1 MMMGLAGCV
10 KEISPLEE
18 PQAEGVEFSIF
29 ASTQSETKTEYI
41 DGHITWS
48 ADDAM
53 NVFHKGEGSYVNNY
67 PFTVSDA
74 ATGKFDGRLKEALD
88 ASTSY
93 KWFAV
98 YPYDSEATSPEAAT
112 VRIGAA
118 AGEAQAQTGDDSRLH
133 LVGTGHP
140 LYGTATTTGVQAPE
154 LTMHQAASIIGIKV
168 KNETGT
174 PLKVGEVTF
183 TAPEA
188 IVGDFTM
195 DITRSEP
202 AFTSTSAVSQ
212 TARLTVTDASTL
224 AQDAEATYFLTI
236 KPFTA
241 TSGAILKLSV
251 NGYEKT
257 ITLTKDVIFH
267 PGKIKTIGFGYNAEP
282 ATGYQLVTKEPS
294 DWFGK
299 YLVVSKDKSSI
310 FTGATSTSNKVS
322 LSDVDFDGDMI
333 VKSGL
338 EEYEFTITKEDENY
352 YLQNG
357 EYYVY
362 CSGSADTKIGRSSI
376 SRQALKSDGFESDG
390 SFVLWGT
397 YGATQYLYFNGTNFK
412 FGSSGKGVLLY
423 KYSGSILVVK
433 KDRNLAFSQEEVSK
447 TFGDTAFTNAL
458 NGNTEGVT
466 YRSSEPRVATVDDA
480 SGLVTIVGAGTAT
493 ITATAEATN
502 SLKAGSAEF
511 TLTVA
516 KAAQTISFSKTSV
529 DFDMATGTFTAPTLS
544 GAKTAVTYASS
555 DANVAAVNS
564 STGTVTI
571 KSVGTVTITATAA
584 ESANYTSATASY
596 TINVTKS
603 ELVGYYQKVEAE
615 PSSWD
620 GTYLFVDEASSKAFA
635 AFAAN
640 SSSYAVN
647 VTISNG
653 IILSDSSIDKYALT
667 VKGLGF
673 NHVNFSRA
681 AYDIT
686 NSDDKYLYYS
696 GGALQIMDSNTKYNT
711 NTNSDVTYCHVLS
724 FSTNA
729 VQIVSSGNSNGFS
742 QYFFQYRN
750 DSFTYVKDTQGN
762 GVQLYKYVV
771 GNPPAAPTVKTFT
784 KVNSVTAG
792 KNYVI
797 VDTNAKM
804 ALKNDP
810 SGSNSELY
818 DQAYSV
824 DGMISGNTLTVPED
838 DAAAI
843 TWAANTSNAHTTQG
857 TLTFS
862 NSGYYLA
869 RGNTTANGDNDTV
882 LLPAVNAYS
891 VWTFNGSNL
900 SMKNSSAQYT
910 FYLFYKTSEK
920 HWDTDQQSATNNIA
934 IFVED

>member
-1 MMMGLAGCV
+1 MMMGFAGCV

-29 ASTQSETKTEYI
+29 ASTQSETKTEYSD

-48 ADDAM
+48 AVDTM
-53 NVFHKGEGSYVNNY
+53 NVFHKGKGSYVNNY

-74 ATGKFDGRLKEALD
+74 ATGKFDGKLKEALD

-98 YPYDSEATSPEAAT
+98 YPYDSETTSPEAAT

-118 AGEAQAQTGDDSRLH
+118 ASEAQAQTGDDSRLH

-140 LYGTATTTGVQAPE
+140 LYGTAATTGVQAPE

-174 PLKVGEVTF
+174 PLTVGEVTF

-195 DITRSEP
+195 DITGSEL

-212 TARLTVTDASTL
+212 TARLNVTDASALT
-224 AQDAEATYFLTI
+224 QDAEATYFLTI

-282 ATGYQLVTKEPS
+282 ATGYQLVTEEPS
-294 DWFGK
+294 DWSGK
-299 YLVVSKDKSSI
+299 YVIVSADKKYLW
-310 FTGATSTSNKVS
+310 TGANTTSNTVT
-322 LSDVDFDGDMI
+322 LSASDFDGNVI

-338 EEYEFTITKEDENY
+338 SGYEFTISKSGSGY
-352 YLQNG
+352 YLMKDG
-357 EYYVY
+357 KYVY
-362 CSGSADTKIGRSSI
+362 CNYSGDGNGTTGIGLSSSSHAI
-376 SRQALKSDGFESDG
+376 S
-390 SFVLWGT
+390 
-397 YGATQYLYFNGTNFK
+397 FNGSMNSGTVGFYMYYGDMDQYIYLKTSGGSSYFK
-412 FGSSGKGVLLY
+412 FG
-423 KYSGSILVVK
+423 GSH
-433 KDRNLAFSQEEVSK
+433 
-447 TFGDTAFTNAL
+447 G
-458 NGNTEGVT
+458 
-466 YRSSEPRVATVDDA
+466 
-480 SGLVTIVGAGTAT
+480 
-493 ITATAEATN
+493 
-502 SLKAGSAEF
+502 
-511 TLTVA
+511 
-516 KAAQTISFSKTSV
+516 
-529 DFDMATGTFTAPTLS
+529 
-544 GAKTAVTYASS
+544 
-555 DANVAAVNS
+555 
-564 STGTVTI
+564 
-571 KSVGTVTITATAA
+571 
-584 ESANYTSATASY
+584 
-596 TINVTKS
+596 
-603 ELVGYYQKVEAE
+603 
-615 PSSWD
+615 
-620 GTYLFVDEASSKAFA
+620 
-635 AFAAN
+635 
-640 SSSYAVN
+640 
-647 VTISNG
+647 
-653 IILSDSSIDKYALT
+653 
-667 VKGLGF
+667 
-673 NHVNFSRA
+673 
-681 AYDIT
+681 
-686 NSDDKYLYYS
+686 
-696 GGALQIMDSNTKYNT
+696 
-711 NTNSDVTYCHVLS
+711 
-724 FSTNA
+724 
-729 VQIVSSGNSNGFS
+729 
-742 QYFFQYRN
+742 
-750 DSFTYVKDTQGN
+750 GN
-762 GVQLYKYVV
+762 GVYLYKYVV

-784 KVNSVTAG
+784 KVSSITAG

-920 HWDTDQQSATNNIA
+920 HWDTEQQSATNNIA